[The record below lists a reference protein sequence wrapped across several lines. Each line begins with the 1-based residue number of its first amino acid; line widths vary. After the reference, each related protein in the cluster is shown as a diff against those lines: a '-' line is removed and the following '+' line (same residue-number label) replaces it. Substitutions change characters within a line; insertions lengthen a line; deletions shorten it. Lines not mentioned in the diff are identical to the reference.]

1 MCVLRGGCE
10 LPPTQP
16 MRDGGCVAIG
26 CACVP
31 GGGGQCSRSPA
42 VRMEVCV
49 GRGEQETPDFCCLR
63 GGAVSPS
70 SPIRNDRPR
79 GQPCTGGGMGSP
91 PPIWRHPLPLA
102 APAVL
107 NPPLPNSRAGSRGC
121 TQPSHVG
128 CPPPPLRPPSRG
140 VSRAGTGRFLPAQFP
155 PRPAPPG
162 TLYSQPWQGLP
173 PSSAAPSDPGIA
185 LLPAEILPSLP
196 AVGLG
201 GGGTAVRR
209 ASPLGRGAR
218 GTPSYGAGQVGLLRA
233 KGFG

>member
-128 CPPPPLRPPSRG
+128 CPPP
-140 VSRAGTGRFLPAQFP
+140 LPCAP
-155 PRPAPPG
+155 HPAVCPG
-162 TLYSQPWQGLP
+162 QEL
-173 PSSAAPSDPGIA
+173 AASCPHN
-185 LLPAEILPSLP
+185 SLP
-196 AVGLG
+196 ALLLPGHCIRSPGRAFPPPLQPPRIRELLFFQRKSCPHCQRWGWEVGAQL
-201 GGGTAVRR
+201 
-209 ASPLGRGAR
+209 
-218 GTPSYGAGQVGLLRA
+218 
-233 KGFG
+233 